1 MITRKQLTIAEKDHF
16 KALTVK
22 VILWAE
28 INVPNEYLY
37 NSRAA
42 YWGSALRAKII
53 TQDEYQ
59 LGQDHYQNLW
69 NYVGD

>member
-16 KALTVK
+16 KALMIK

-28 INVPNEYLY
+28 TNVPNEYLY
-37 NSRAA
+37 NSRAT

-59 LGQDHYQNLW
+59 LGQDHYLHLW
-69 NYVGD
+69 HYVGD

>member
-16 KALTVK
+16 KALMVK

>member
-16 KALTVK
+16 KALMIK

-37 NSRAA
+37 NSRAT

-59 LGQDHYQNLW
+59 LGQDHYLHLW
-69 NYVGD
+69 HYVGD

>member
-1 MITRKQLTIAEKDHF
+1 MITQEQNQF
-16 KALTVK
+16 KALMVK

-28 INVPNEYLY
+28 TNVPNEYCY
-37 NSRAA
+37 NSRAT

-59 LGQDHYQNLW
+59 LGQSHYRNLW
-69 NYVGD
+69 DYVGD

>member
-16 KALTVK
+16 KALMIK

-69 NYVGD
+69 DYVGD

>member
-16 KALTVK
+16 KALMVK

-69 NYVGD
+69 DYVGD